1 MWGATPDP
9 PASDFALSISIH
21 APRVGSDRGHDL
33 HKVRHRAFQSTLPVW
48 GATGL
53 TPVLIYWVPISIHA
67 PRVGSDLV
75 YAAEGEDYDEFQ
87 STLPVWGAT
96 VETVVDPEAIEF
108 QSTLPVWGATGP
120 LWQAVCCP
128 QYFNPRS
135 PCGER
140 LGDGYQTSLVDH
152 IFQSTLPVWG
162 ATALS
167 ISSLVLC
174 TISIHAP
181 RVGSDSKYAQKYTC
195 AFVT

>member
-1 MWGATPDP
+1 M
-9 PASDFALSISIH
+9 
-21 APRVGSDRGHDL
+21 
-33 HKVRHRAFQSTLPVW
+33 
-48 GATGL
+48 

-140 LGDGYQTSLVDH
+140 QQV
-152 IFQSTLPVWG
+152 
-162 ATALS
+162 
-167 ISSLVLC
+167 C
-174 TISIHAP
+174 TKIYLRICNMRESCVHF
-181 RVGSDSKYAQKYTC
+181 RRWY
-195 AFVT
+195 